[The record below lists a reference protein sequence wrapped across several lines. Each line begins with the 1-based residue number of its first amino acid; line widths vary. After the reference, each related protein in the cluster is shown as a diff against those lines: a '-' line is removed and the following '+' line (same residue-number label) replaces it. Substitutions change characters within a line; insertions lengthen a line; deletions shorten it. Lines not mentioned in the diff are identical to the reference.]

1 VSKIE
6 KKKNRKHALF
16 QIHVSVI
23 PTTGDIT
30 TGDIVVVDMS
40 QELLGLLLFLRLLLL

>member
-30 TGDIVVVDMS
+30 TGDIVVDMS